1 MTATVV
7 IGSQWGDEGKGKII
21 DFLGQSADVTVRY
34 SGGDNAGHSLVV
46 NDQKLALRL
55 IPSGILAPN
64 SICIIGNG
72 TVINPATLLDEIKEL
87 NGVGV
92 NIDHLKISDRAHI
105 VFPYHILQDQQQE
118 RDRSKN
124 GEKIGTTN
132 KGIGP
137 AYMDKMQ
144 RIGIRAIDLLDNET
158 LEEKIAFNLEQKKRI
173 LDEDLWNQLPSL
185 KELTAQYIEYGEILK
200 DYITDTSY
208 LIHTNLN
215 DNKRVLF
222 EGAQGT
228 MLDIDHGTYPF
239 VTSSNP
245 TAGGAATGAGIG
257 VTKIKHVIGVCKS
270 YVSRVGEGP
279 FPTEQINEVGD
290 RIREIAHEYG
300 TVTKRP
306 RRIGWFDGV
315 LMKYVS
321 EVNGLTDLVVNCL
334 DVLSGFKELKICTG
348 YQTDHGVI
356 KYYPASEKELKNSTP
371 IYETLPGWDEDL
383 TQMTTYEE
391 LPANAKNYL
400 KKIEE
405 ITGVPVSAF
414 SIGPDREQTI
424 VLNDMWS
431 D

>member
-92 NIDHLKISDRAHI
+92 NTDHLKISDRAHI

-173 LDEDLWNQLPSL
+173 LDEDLWNQLPS
-185 KELTAQYIEYGEILK
+185 
-200 DYITDTSY
+200 
-208 LIHTNLN
+208 
-215 DNKRVLF
+215 
-222 EGAQGT
+222 
-228 MLDIDHGTYPF
+228 
-239 VTSSNP
+239 
-245 TAGGAATGAGIG
+245 
-257 VTKIKHVIGVCKS
+257 
-270 YVSRVGEGP
+270 
-279 FPTEQINEVGD
+279 
-290 RIREIAHEYG
+290 
-300 TVTKRP
+300 
-306 RRIGWFDGV
+306 
-315 LMKYVS
+315 
-321 EVNGLTDLVVNCL
+321 
-334 DVLSGFKELKICTG
+334 
-348 YQTDHGVI
+348 
-356 KYYPASEKELKNSTP
+356 
-371 IYETLPGWDEDL
+371 
-383 TQMTTYEE
+383 
-391 LPANAKNYL
+391 
-400 KKIEE
+400 
-405 ITGVPVSAF
+405 
-414 SIGPDREQTI
+414 
-424 VLNDMWS
+424 
-431 D
+431 